1 MIYSIFFYLR
11 HVWVV
16 VVSLSFKS
24 NVTNVCHIKNTKMQF
39 KIKKKINVYQQAILD
54 IKVQKTSSFDQDIP
68 GSSYTNSVFEV
79 ILERAAQ

>member
-1 MIYSIFFYLR
+1 MTYSIFYLR

-16 VVSLSFKS
+16 VVSFKS
-24 NVTNVCHIKNTKMQF
+24 NVTNTCLSYQKYKDAIQNL
-39 KIKKKINVYQQAILD
+39 KKIYVYQQAILD
-54 IKVQKTSSFDQDIP
+54 IMVQKTSKFDQDIP